1 VQAAG
6 RRATAVAS
14 REAVTVPAVAHQT
27 AKADAVVA
35 EAVVHEDLASVV
47 IAVDEV
53 ATVVNVATV
62 ETAETAE
69 TVETVE
75 TVVDEVEA
83 GDAVTGAAPK
93 VHLQLLRRE
102 ASHKATQTLHP

>member
-14 REAVTVPAVAHQT
+14 REAVTVLAVAHQT

-35 EAVVHEDLASVV
+35 EAVVDEDLASVV
-47 IAVDEV
+47 IVVDEV
-53 ATVVNVATV
+53 ATVATVVNV
-62 ETAETAE
+62 ETAE

-75 TVVDEVEA
+75 IVVDEVEA

>member
-1 VQAAG
+1 
-6 RRATAVAS
+6 
-14 REAVTVPAVAHQT
+14 
-27 AKADAVVA
+27 
-35 EAVVHEDLASVV
+35 
-47 IAVDEV
+47 
-53 ATVVNVATV
+53 
-62 ETAETAE
+62 
-69 TVETVE
+69 VETVE